1 MVSISAQ
8 RTVCV
13 PWHRSPS
20 IIVKIY
26 TRVSVSLKVSQI
38 KTASET
44 FLHDFLHRQK
54 LWANF
59 TDRRLRVQKLMEI
72 LPCFLAHWMALFR
85 IYTFVHSYLRSYL
98 RFVRFVRTFVTW
110 YLIPSFVPSI
120 RMYIRTP
127 SYLRRYLRGYIYEGT
142 FEGIFVTLFYER
154 KSMYV

>member
-110 YLIPSFVPSI
+110 YLLNTFVRTFF
-120 RMYIRTP
+120 RMYIRIP
-127 SYLRRYLRGYIYEGT
+127 SYLRGYIYEGT

-154 KSMYV
+154 KSICMM